1 MRGKWPFIP
10 SGGGGGRQEG
20 TGTMKTNNSKWSRSL
35 GGGKALP
42 APSPHQ
48 HGSAPC
54 SPPRVGE
61 TLGASTAVKVNTKA
75 SILLLFTIA
84 FLRRN
89 AIGAEWHFGHELLI
103 APLCRFPTVME
114 AFSWLP
120 YIYDSRVLFLFYE
133 LQEREKCL
141 ERFKGPLRT
150 EKCRCLPAEPSSLE
164 TIGLK
169 LSVLHLPRTERIR

>member
-1 MRGKWPFIP
+1 MKTTP
-10 SGGGGGRQEG
+10 SGPGARAV
-20 TGTMKTNNSKWSRSL
+20 
-35 GGGKALP
+35 GKLCLPPPLASTAQLP
-42 APSPHQ
+42 A
-48 HGSAPC
+48 A
-54 SPPRVGE
+54 PRVGE
-61 TLGASTAVKVNTKA
+61 TLGACTAVKVNTKA

-103 APLCRFPTVME
+103 APLCHFPTVME

-120 YIYDSRVLFLFYE
+120 YIYDSRVLFLFYQ

-141 ERFKGPLRT
+141 ERFKGPLHS
-150 EKCRCLPAEPSSLE
+150 EKCWFIPAEPSSLE

-169 LSVLHLPRTERIR
+169 LSVLHLP

>member
-1 MRGKWPFIP
+1 MGKLCLPP
-10 SGGGGGRQEG
+10 PLTSTAQ
-20 TGTMKTNNSKWSRSL
+20 
-35 GGGKALP
+35 LP
-42 APSPHQ
+42 A
-48 HGSAPC
+48 A
-54 SPPRVGE
+54 PPRVGE

-169 LSVLHLPRTERIR
+169 LSVLHLPRTEQIR